1 MANKEKNSYR
11 RLNFSSAV
19 HPSLLQLIVIDIVC
33 PYMIYP
39 LLQPRIAPPLAL
51 LLVALFPLA
60 SVIFGAVRQNQP
72 DPLGIVALYVIACVL
87 LSQYLL
93 LPALPLSSAL
103 FVGIPGLIV
112 LATQPLHRPLA
123 AYVESYAQ
131 SLVREQTK
139 AEQQPALDHTSEQ
152 RHAPGSMR
160 LVNMVWGIG
169 QLGIAC
175 ILAGSMLVA
184 TQDLYTLLVP
194 GIIALGYLALIVWTI
209 QYWDGHKG

>member
-60 SVIFGAVRQNQP
+60 SVIFGALRHNQP
-72 DPLGIVALYVIACVL
+72 DPLGIAALYVIACVL
-87 LSQYLL
+87 LSQYLP
-93 LPALPLSSAL
+93 LPALPLRSAL
-103 FVGIPGLIV
+103 FVAIPGLIV
-112 LATQPLHRPLA
+112 LATQPLHQPLA

-131 SLVREQTK
+131 SLVREQAET
-139 AEQQPALDHTSEQ
+139 EQQPALDHTSEQ
-152 RHAPGSMR
+152 QHIPGGMR

-175 ILAGSMLVA
+175 ILAGCTLVA

-194 GIIALGYLALIVWTI
+194 GIIALGYLALIIWTI

>member
-11 RLNFSSAV
+11 RLDFSSAV

-139 AEQQPALDHTSEQ
+139 AEQQPTLDHTAEQ
-152 RHAPGSMR
+152 RHAPGGMR